1 MFDSIIDL
9 GTKLAATGYFI
20 DPVMTQVIFL
30 AAKLQ
35 KPLLLEGP
43 AGSGKTQLAVSVAA
57 AARTHVERLQCYR
70 GVTEDKAIGRF
81 DEGLQRL
88 YMEFSK
94 GQHESWQTV
103 QANLKGRDFFRPGPL
118 MRALECER
126 PCVLL
131 IDELDKVDEGFEAML
146 LEILSAWQL
155 SIPEFGTV
163 SARSIPFVVLTSNEE
178 RRLGDPIRRRSLYV
192 RVEHPSPEREA
203 EIIASRTPIANEMFH
218 REMAGIALSFRN
230 YSLEK
235 PPSVSEMIDFANA
248 LQLLGTDHVTAEHR
262 DVLLPFLAKTEKDR
276 RHLLLREGFKSLLD
290 DGARFATE
298 SRARRRISI
307 MTRCVFLLLLFP
319 SLAFGQ
325 TDPVPAAR
333 IVRQYAA
340 HYRVPP
346 ELIAAFID
354 VESRWNP
361 RAVSDKGAMGLMQL
375 MPATAKRFGAFEP
388 FDVEQNIAAGTRY
401 VTALMWE
408 FHGDLRLVT
417 AAYYAGDHNIARKQL
432 DYRNPAVVAYVQT
445 VRKQYML
452 RRYPAN
458 RPPRRSNP

>member
-1 MFDSIIDL
+1 MRRPSSATFGGSRVAVTVRSDLIRSPLPIEFEEITMFDSLDEL
-9 GTKLAATGYFI
+9 SGKLSATGYLV
-20 DPVMTQVIFL
+20 DPVMTQVVFL
-30 AAKLQ
+30 AAKLK

-43 AGSGKTQLAVSVAA
+43 AGSGKTQLAISVAA
-57 AARTHVERLQCYR
+57 AAKTHVERLQCYR
-70 GVTEDKAIGRF
+70 GVSEDKAIGRF

-94 GQHESWQTV
+94 GQHENWQTL

-131 IDELDKVDEGFEAML
+131 VDELDKVDDGFEAML

-163 SARSIPFVVLTSNEE
+163 EARSIPFVVLTSNEE

-192 RVEHPSPEREA
+192 RVEHPTPQREA
-203 EIIASRTPIANEMFH
+203 DIIASLTPEANTEFH

-248 LQLLGTDHVTAEHR
+248 LQLLGTDHVTEEHR

-290 DGARFATE
+290 DGARFAE
-298 SRARRRISI
+298 R
-307 MTRCVFLLLLFP
+307 M
-319 SLAFGQ
+319 
-325 TDPVPAAR
+325 
-333 IVRQYAA
+333 
-340 HYRVPP
+340 
-346 ELIAAFID
+346 
-354 VESRWNP
+354 
-361 RAVSDKGAMGLMQL
+361 
-375 MPATAKRFGAFEP
+375 
-388 FDVEQNIAAGTRY
+388 
-401 VTALMWE
+401 AL
-408 FHGDLRLVT
+408 G
-417 AAYYAGDHNIARKQL
+417 GGPK
-432 DYRNPAVVAYVQT
+432 P
-445 VRKQYML
+445 
-452 RRYPAN
+452 
-458 RPPRRSNP
+458 